1 MSSTLLSQVHCDGPF
16 PLKPLVLLVLVLL
29 LLPLLQLAMI

>member
-16 PLKPLVLLVLVLL
+16 PLKPLVLVLVLL
-29 LLPLLQLAMI
+29 LLPQLQLAMI